1 MATSVCVIARVV
13 AAVVHEPTAPPQPE
27 LAPIKAM
34 ALEMMTEETAEFAQ
48 EAASLPPGHVSGA
61 EAAAMMA
68 EGEPPPQPSAGWGS
82 RFASWRAV
90 EEPPPPPAAEAYA
103 PEAELEPEC

>member
-1 MATSVCVIARVV
+1 MVEAATS
-13 AAVVHEPTAPPQPE
+13 PTAPQQPA
-27 LAPIKAM
+27 LASIKAEALGMM
-34 ALEMMTEETAEFAQ
+34 AEEPIAEAVPQ
-48 EAASLPPGHVSGA
+48 GHVSGA
-61 EAAAMMA
+61 EAAAMA
-68 EGEPPPQPSAGWGS
+68 EGEPPPQPSEGWGR